1 VRFLNNYI
9 SFDQSP
15 EILLGGDASM
25 TELEAIQST
34 ESLLA
39 HMEGKKRKATDQEV
53 DCNSLSL
60 YTYKSKRQKLNKKGD
75 SISDEKDVG
84 STTVRRGRVGYQE
97 FGILRTKPGRV
108 DSEPTLSMSC
118 RYVSQKLDEGIF
130 AELMLYQPI
139 I

>member
-1 VRFLNNYI
+1 
-9 SFDQSP
+9 
-15 EILLGGDASM
+15 M
-25 TELEAIQST
+25 TELEAAQSK

-53 DCNSLSL
+53 HCDSLSL
-60 YTYKSKRQKLNKKGD
+60 YTYKYKRQRLNKEGD
-75 SISDEKDVG
+75 LVSEGNDAE

-118 RYVSQKLDEGIF
+118 R
-130 AELMLYQPI
+130 
-139 I
+139 

>member
-1 VRFLNNYI
+1 
-9 SFDQSP
+9 
-15 EILLGGDASM
+15 M
-25 TELEAIQST
+25 TELEAVQSK

-60 YTYKSKRQKLNKKGD
+60 YTYKFKRQKLNKKSD
-75 SISDEKDVG
+75 PISDENDVE

-118 RYVSQKLDEGIF
+118 RYVFQQLGEGTLQNLRYINR
-130 AELMLYQPI
+130 
-139 I
+139 